1 MPKSRNTRKG
11 RKPKKPKTRRMPRP
25 GPPPPPRMA
34 TESLFH
40 QMGLGGVG
48 QSDGER
54 DAQALVFEAWE
65 TPEPRERA
73 ARARKALELWPDC
86 ADAWVIL
93 AQDMADTLLEA
104 HEFYA
109 EGVSAGERALGKE
122 VFEEDVGHFWGI
134 LETRPYM
141 RARLGLAQVLRHM
154 GEIDEAAGHLRD
166 LLCLNPGDN
175 QGNRY
180 VLLHL
185 LLEAGRDAEA
195 AELLAEYPDDAM
207 AEWKF
212 ARALVSFRQ
221 TGVGGE
227 SDQLL
232 ARALQANGFVAAY
245 LLGRR
250 PIPRQLPTSIG
261 FGDNNEAIAYAVD
274 YKAIW
279 KQTPGA
285 LAWLKAGLGP

>member
-11 RKPKKPKTRRMPRP
+11 RKPNKSKARRMPRP
-25 GPPPPPRMA
+25 GPPPPPRMV

-65 TPEPRERA
+65 SPDPGVRA
-73 ARARKALELWPDC
+73 AQARKALELWPDC

-109 EGVSAGERALGKE
+109 EGVSAGERALGKA
-122 VFEEDVGHFWGI
+122 VFEDGVGHFWGI

-166 LLCLNPGDN
+166 MLRLNPGDN

-195 AELLAEYPDDAM
+195 AQLLAEYPDDAM

-212 ARALVSFRQ
+212 ARALVAFRQ
-221 TGVGGE
+221 TGAGGE
-227 SDQLL
+227 SDELL

-250 PIPRQLPTSIG
+250 PLPRQPPTSIG

-285 LAWLKAGLGP
+285 LAWLKAGLGQ

>member
-1 MPKSRNTRKG
+1 MPKSRNKRKG
-11 RKPKKPKTRRMPRP
+11 RKPKKSKARRMPP
-25 GPPPPPRMA
+25 AGPPPPPRMA

-40 QMGLGGVG
+40 QMGMGAAG
-48 QSDGER
+48 QSGGER

-65 TPEPRERA
+65 TPDPRERA

-93 AQDMADTLLEA
+93 AEDMAGTPNEA

-109 EGVSAGERALGKE
+109 AGVSAGERALGKE
-122 VFEEDVGHFWGI
+122 VFEQDVGHFWGI

-141 RARLGLAQVLRHM
+141 RARLGLAQALRYM

-166 LLCLNPGDN
+166 LLRLNPSDN

-180 VLLHL
+180 ALLHL
-185 LLEAGRDAEA
+185 LLETGRDAEA
-195 AELLAEYPDDAM
+195 AELIDQYADDAM

-212 ARALVSFRQ
+212 GRALVAFRQ
-221 TGVGGE
+221 TGAGGK
-227 SDQLL
+227 SDELL

-285 LAWLKAGLGP
+285 LAWLKSGLGK

>member
-25 GPPPPPRMA
+25 GSPPPPRMA
-34 TESLFH
+34 TDSLFH

-109 EGVSAGERALGKE
+109 EGVLAGERALGKE

-285 LAWLKAGLGP
+285 LAWLKAGPGP